1 MTFHNEEQNELED
14 ITENIKLKIAWP
26 TRNHP
31 SELWC
36 MKTEP
41 KTPQKPMWDPTKYKI
56 WYHEI
61 FATSPHAIEQNWSIL
76 EVNWWTALVSK

>member
-26 TRNHP
+26 IGNHP

-36 MKTEP
+36 MKIKP
-41 KTPQKPMWDPTKYKI
+41 KTPRKPMWDPTKNII

-61 FATSPHAIEQNWSIL
+61 FATSPHAIEQN
-76 EVNWWTALVSK
+76 